1 MKLFAAGL
9 AVSTLLVFFSVAQAV
24 TAPVVP
30 YERPI
35 TVSTFATTTTS
46 TTTTTLPVPA
56 SAKCGGFW
64 NLARSIGWAE
74 EHLEKLDYVMWR
86 ESRCLP
92 KAFNPKDPNEG
103 SAGLTQINY
112 FWTSKTRY
120 FPLGYLQTQNVL
132 RDRSE
137 LFNPRTNLAAA
148 LVIFEYSQGV
158 NGCGWKPWLVSCS

>member
-30 YERPI
+30 FERPI
-35 TVSTFATTTTS
+35 TVSTFATTTS

-64 NLARSIGWAE
+64 NLARSIGWEE

-92 KAFNPKDPNEG
+92 KAFNALDPNEG

-112 FWTSKTRY
+112 FWAQKTRY
-120 FPLGYLQTQNVL
+120 YPRGYLQTYAVL
-132 RDRSE
+132 KNRNE
-137 LFNPRTNLAAA
+137 LFEPRTNLLAA
-148 LVIFEYSQGV
+148 LTIFRYSEEV